1 MLNLFFSRLKAHST
15 SFLADACF
23 IEKNHASLV
32 EEQGHIHEYRPGGI
46 YTIGEI
52 VSHMVLTTI
61 NSEGHFESAYSYDNN
76 EQWRLIEHIDVIVR
90 TGDSKKNMPD
100 PTVMRSNIFKDDGR
114 IFDVPHV
121 NWYCQSTGQ
130 LCHCQCI

>member
-1 MLNLFFSRLKAHST
+1 MLALLRRIDT
-15 SFLADACF
+15 
-23 IEKNHASLV
+23 SLV

-61 NSEGHFESAYSYDNN
+61 NTEGHFGSAYSYDNN

-90 TGDSKKNMPD
+90 TGDSKKICQIQ
-100 PTVMRSNIFKDDGR
+100 RS
-114 IFDVPHV
+114 
-121 NWYCQSTGQ
+121 
-130 LCHCQCI
+130 